1 ATKHFKPA
9 NSTRTFLDY
18 GCGTGR
24 FGHEFYTY
32 FDQSWDYFGV
42 DPSQACIKEAQEQSF
57 STVNLSSRSTKGS
70 LFLTL
75 DAWSGTATEY
85 DFILAACV
93 FHHIEPSQRG
103 PILRKLWQT
112 LRLGGAIL
120 IWEHNPWN
128 PITRRI
134 VKGCIFDKDAQLL
147 SII

>member
-1 ATKHFKPA
+1 MVSLSFFPGRTNMATAPFDSYVKSYEILHDRNLAPIGAESREFLDAKLKWCARFATKHFKPA

-70 LFLTL
+70 L
-75 DAWSGTATEY
+75 
-85 DFILAACV
+85 
-93 FHHIEPSQRG
+93 
-103 PILRKLWQT
+103 
-112 LRLGGAIL
+112 
-120 IWEHNPWN
+120 
-128 PITRRI
+128 
-134 VKGCIFDKDAQLL
+134 
-147 SII
+147 